1 MKQICQ
7 EILQE
12 AEIKNVKTR
21 KELDSIKSLIC
32 KKYKLKSTP
41 KIIHLFLS
49 ADQNQREKLKS
60 ILITKP
66 IRTLSGVAPIAI
78 MTKPIACR
86 HGRCTFCC
94 GGPNSYFGDVTQSY
108 TGNEPTSMRAIR
120 NNYDPYLQVF
130 NRLEHYTLLGQNPDK
145 TELIVMGGTFP
156 SFELTY
162 QDYFITY
169 ALKAMNDFS
178 DLFYKG
184 SQIDFNKFKEFFEL
198 PIINLKDPERTK
210 RIHKKLL
217 LLKKESTLEQ
227 EKLRNETSKIRC
239 VVMNIETKPDW
250 CFESEINQMLKLG
263 ATRVEVGIQTLHD
276 RILKITNRGHTLND
290 SIKASQ
296 LLKDSFLKCCMHMMP
311 GLPETT
317 KEMDIYNFKELFEN
331 PNYRPDA
338 LKIYPTL
345 VMPGTPLYEQYKKGQ
360 FNPLNTLEAA
370 ELLIDLKKYVPVYC
384 RIMRVLRDIPTKYTI
399 DGVDITN
406 FRQLVH
412 TLMEKKGIKCKCIRC
427 REPKN
432 KSIDYDNIK
441 LLRKNYRSSGG
452 QEIFLSYED
461 IKNNILLGFIRLRK
475 PFKPFRKEITENSM
489 GIREIHIYGKSI
501 PIGKKLKNEVQHRG
515 LGKGLI
521 LEAEKIAI
529 EDFDARKI
537 LVISGVGVREY
548 FAKLGYNIDGCYVS
562 KGLS

>member
-1 MKQICQ
+1 MEQICQ

-12 AEIKNVKTR
+12 AEIRNIKNT
-21 KELDSIKSLIC
+21 KELDIIKYKIC
-32 KKYKLKSTP
+32 KKYKLKSAP

-66 IRTLSGVAPIAI
+66 IRTLSGVAPLAI
-78 MTKPIACR
+78 MTKPIACK
-86 HGRCTFCC
+86 HGKCTFCP
-94 GGPNSYFGDVTQSY
+94 GGPGSYFGDVTQSY

-130 NRLEHYTLLGQNPDK
+130 NRLEHYTLLGQNSDK
-145 TELIVMGGTFP
+145 IELIVMGGTFP

-162 QDYFITY
+162 QDYFVTY

-178 DLFYKG
+178 DLFYKD

-198 PIINLKDPERTK
+198 PVINLKDPERTK
-210 RIHKKLL
+210 KIHEKLL

-227 EKLRNETSKIRC
+227 EKLRNETSKIKC

-250 CFESEINQMLKLG
+250 CFEAEINQMLKLG
-263 ATRVEVGIQTLHD
+263 ATRIEVGIQTLYD
-276 RILKITNRGHTLND
+276 RILKITNRGHTLKD
-290 SIKASQ
+290 SIKSSQ

-317 KEMDIYNFKELFEN
+317 KDMDVYNFKELFAD
-331 PNYRPDA
+331 PSYRPDA

-345 VMPGTPLYEQYKKGQ
+345 VMPGTPLYEQYNKGQ
-360 FNPLNTLEAA
+360 FKPLNTLEAA
-370 ELLIDLKKYVPVYC
+370 ELLIELKKYVPEYC

-412 TLMEKKGIKCKCIRC
+412 TLMKKQGIECKCIRC
-427 REPKN
+427 REPRN
-432 KSIDYDNIK
+432 KIIDFDNIR
-441 LLRKNYRSSGG
+441 LLRKNYQSSGG

-461 IKNNILLGFIRLRK
+461 VKNNILLGFIRLRK
-475 PFKPFRKEITENSM
+475 PFEPFRKEIPENSM
-489 GIREIHIYGKSI
+489 GIREIHTYGKSI
-501 PIGKKLKNEVQHRG
+501 PIGKKLKNEIQHRG
-515 LGKGLI
+515 IGKKLL
-521 LEAEKIAI
+521 LEAEKIAK
-529 EDFDARKI
+529 EEFDAKKMLI
-537 LVISGVGVREY
+537 ISGIGVREY
-548 FAKLGYNIDGCYVS
+548 FYKYGYEKDGPYVS
-562 KGLS
+562 KNL